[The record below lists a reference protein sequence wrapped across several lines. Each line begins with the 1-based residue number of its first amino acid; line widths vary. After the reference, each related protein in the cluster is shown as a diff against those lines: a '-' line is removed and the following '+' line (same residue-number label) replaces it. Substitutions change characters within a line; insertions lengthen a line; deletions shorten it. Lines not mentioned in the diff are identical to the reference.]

1 MQKLVLFV
9 LLALCVNANA
19 FFVGGNI
26 WDSRIQSDNV
36 IREPAGA
43 LGFSL
48 ETGVFDEP
56 ENFIDYKMS
65 IELRRFGY
73 SFDDGEQ
80 TVAFLGIGIKPMIW
94 SVTYKKFVA
103 DAYVSFFFIF
113 NHDELNEKTE
123 DKMDSFA
130 DYLAGSYGFR
140 LGYKLTDKLT
150 LSVMG
155 DFVQMD
161 WRYRNT
167 YNYDLIDDAGFA
179 TYMIGGF
186 GLSVLYNIF

>member
-1 MQKLVLFV
+1 MQKLILFV

-26 WDSRIQSDNV
+26 WDSRIHSDNV

-80 TVAFLGIGIKPMIW
+80 TVAFWGIGIKPMIW

-103 DAYVSFFFIF
+103 DAYFSYFFIF
-113 NHDELNEKTE
+113 NHDKLNEKTE
-123 DKMDSFA
+123 EKKESFA
-130 DYLAGSYGFR
+130 HDLAGSYGFR

-161 WRYRNT
+161 WRYRDT
-167 YNYDLIDDAGFA
+167 YNYDLIDDGIA

>member
-56 ENFIDYKMS
+56 ENFIDC
-65 IELRRFGY
+65 
-73 SFDDGEQ
+73 Q
-80 TVAFLGIGIKPMIW
+80 CIKPMIW

-103 DAYVSFFFIF
+103 DAYFSYFFIF
-113 NHDELNEKTE
+113 NHDKLNEKTE
-123 DKMDSFA
+123 EKKESFA
-130 DYLAGSYGFR
+130 HDLAGSYGFR

-161 WRYRNT
+161 WRYRDT
-167 YNYDLIDDAGFA
+167 YNYDLIDDGIA

>member
-80 TVAFLGIGIKPMIW
+80 TVAFWGIGIKPMIW
-94 SVTYKKFVA
+94 SVTYKKFKEQVEYEQLTKDMEILEMEKA
-103 DAYVSFFFIF
+103 ELSSKMQEMLDYQELERIGKRM
-113 NHDELNEKTE
+113 NEINDLLDEKELRWLELDE
-123 DKMDSFA
+123 
-130 DYLAGSYGFR
+130 
-140 LGYKLTDKLT
+140 
-150 LSVMG
+150 
-155 DFVQMD
+155 
-161 WRYRNT
+161 
-167 YNYDLIDDAGFA
+167 
-179 TYMIGGF
+179 IGG
-186 GLSVLYNIF
+186 